1 MKSLDFSR
9 SDRLQDLIKR
19 ELSIILRDK
28 VKDPRLHGLTL
39 TRVKLSPDKK
49 KAYIY
54 FSPLNS
60 FNNSSLEEIETGILR
75 AKGYIRSALSS
86 SLSLKYTPDLIFYP
100 EENNLI

>member
-54 FSPLNS
+54 FSL
-60 FNNSSLEEIETGILR
+60 
-75 AKGYIRSALSS
+75 
-86 SLSLKYTPDLIFYP
+86 
-100 EENNLI
+100 